1 MRVQGPIFNTQALGK
16 GALVSMALAKLND
29 SRTVISAIGVVTF
42 EFDRSLEVETV
53 NKGQVITVVGEFLRL
68 VIIA

>member
-16 GALVSMALAKLND
+16 GALVSMALAELND

-42 EFDRSLEVETV
+42 EFDRSLEVEAV